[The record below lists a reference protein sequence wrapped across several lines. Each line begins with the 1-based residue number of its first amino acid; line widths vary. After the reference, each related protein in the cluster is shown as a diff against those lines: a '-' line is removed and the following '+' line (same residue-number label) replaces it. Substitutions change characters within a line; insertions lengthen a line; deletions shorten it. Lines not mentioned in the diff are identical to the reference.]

1 MRKATKWYMA
11 VIIVAG
17 LFAGFWACRQFFF
30 CDSAYWAGSGLS
42 TFLVLL
48 VLCWGCCCLTLYI
61 RDDCTVDLSFISIL
75 ASILLLGP
83 AGAVVVCTITYP
95 FVVIPSPD
103 GKSYEHIFN
112 TQFSKTLFNLS
123 CRNLS
128 VGIGGL
134 FYNLLGGTA
143 GNIKLPGVLLP
154 ALLFI
159 LAAMLINIVIVLLY
173 FVIEQQAKVFPTAF
187 QMFFGLAP
195 SIACTAPIGYFLAML
210 FTMDGGIWLAILFM
224 LPLLLARFSFKLYLD
239 SRKHQ
244 YHIVQALT
252 AALEAKDTY
261 TEGHSQRV
269 GIYAERIAQEMHL
282 KSRDLA
288 LLKSAAVF
296 HDIGKIGVPDSILQ
310 KPGPLTPEE
319 RAVIQRHPEQ
329 GVRILRNL
337 DGYDQIV
344 PLVLHHH
351 EFYDGRGYPEHTK
364 GDEIPLIV
372 YILGVADA
380 YDAITSDRPY
390 RRGRT
395 PQDAARILREEA
407 GRQFHPQV
415 AEVGARLAEQGL
427 LNRPAAESE
436 SDGAPAC

>member
-1 MRKATKWYMA
+1 
-11 VIIVAG
+11 
-17 LFAGFWACRQFFF
+17 
-30 CDSAYWAGSGLS
+30 
-42 TFLVLL
+42 
-48 VLCWGCCCLTLYI
+48 
-61 RDDCTVDLSFISIL
+61 
-75 ASILLLGP
+75 
-83 AGAVVVCTITYP
+83 
-95 FVVIPSPD
+95 
-103 GKSYEHIFN
+103 
-112 TQFSKTLFNLS
+112 
-123 CRNLS
+123 
-128 VGIGGL
+128 
-134 FYNLLGGTA
+134 
-143 GNIKLPGVLLP
+143 
-154 ALLFI
+154 
-159 LAAMLINIVIVLLY
+159 
-173 FVIEQQAKVFPTAF
+173 
-187 QMFFGLAP
+187 
-195 SIACTAPIGYFLAML
+195 
-210 FTMDGGIWLAILFM
+210 M